1 MKSIYKV
8 NKVEKIARIENSLDK
23 HVNKLDVLREK
34 RIKKEKSFE
43 SVLNKTLEKMA
54 FTNKE
59 KTTLKD
65 LHEKRKSITQIIHVN
80 NNILSRLH
88 KEKTKGIYKQVDKKI
103 AKLSNLV

>member
-1 MKSIYKV
+1 MKSTYKV
-8 NKVEKIARIENSLDK
+8 NKVEKIAKIENSLDK
-23 HVNKLDVLREK
+23 HMDKLDILREK
-34 RIKKEKSFE
+34 RAKKEKSFE

-65 LHEKRKSITQIIHVN
+65 LHEKRKSIVQIIHVN
-80 NNILSRLH
+80 NDILSRLH
-88 KEKTKGIYKQVDKKI
+88 KEKTKSIYNQVDKKI